1 MPKNK
6 RRNLLV
12 CGQCSDLTNAGTVD
26 ANDGIFYCFI
36 CWEDFGGVPED
47 AKWINCILC
56 KTAKPKEL
64 FSLTQQKKKK
74 PICKECVPRRM
85 ADCWVKQKAMHT
97 QIRTVN
103 AMLMDGGGLVFTKTQ
118 SGIISRRDFLWDFS
132 EKPLEILVGINNIQ
146 DGKIWHE
153 KINKRKSQWVISVG
167 DKQSCKK
174 VSIPAGD
181 KQWRSKKISSLSGLE
196 EFLSFAFIDTIQI
209 YSLQNVINKLSIT
222 FIFSP
227 STMYDVRLKYTFRK
241 TQLFLSKVFD
251 FPQKN
256 LESIRWP
263 AHIYLE
269 EFLDCSEAVSNI
281 ILQFSGEVLL
291 ECTFRTAKLGKLFQ
305 AWDTW
310 EADLGV
316 MGDYSKI
323 ALVAD
328 VATVVTT
335 TEMKGVDVEID
346 VDNPTNGSNEE
357 AQIVDEVPEPSSH
370 VKIDDKT
377 EHTAIVEDSFEIV
390 EAPI

>member
-74 PICKECVPRRM
+74 PICKECMPRRV
-85 ADCWVKQKAMHT
+85 ADSWAKQKALHT

-103 AMLMDGGGLVFTKTQ
+103 DMLVGGAGLMFTKTHNV
-118 SGIISRRDFLWDFS
+118 IYSRRAFQWDSS
-132 EKPLEILVGINNIQ
+132 EKPLEILVGVNNIQ
-146 DGKIWHE
+146 DGKIWRE
-153 KINKRKSQWVISVG
+153 KIARKSQWVISVG
-167 DKQSCKK
+167 DKQ
-174 VSIPAGD
+174 
-181 KQWRSKKISSLSGLE
+181 WRSKKDSSFSGLE
-196 EFLSFAFIDTIQI
+196 ELLSYSFIDTIQV
-209 YSLQNVINKLSIT
+209 YSLKNVINKLSIT

-241 TQLFLSKVFD
+241 MQLFLSNVFD

-323 ALVAD
+323 ARVAD

-335 TEMKGVDVEID
+335 TEMEGGDVEID

-357 AQIVDEVPEPSSH
+357 AEIVDEVPETSSDI
-370 VKIDDKT
+370 KIDDN
-377 EHTAIVEDSFEIV
+377 TADTAVVEDSFEIV

>member
-74 PICKECVPRRM
+74 PICKECMPRRV
-85 ADCWVKQKAMHT
+85 ADSWAKQKALHT

-103 AMLMDGGGLVFTKTQ
+103 DMLVGGGGLMFTKTHN
-118 SGIISRRDFLWDFS
+118 GIISRQVFQWDSCFS

-146 DGKIWHE
+146 DGKIWRE
-153 KINKRKSQWVISVG
+153 RKSQWVISVG
-167 DKQSCKK
+167 DKQWC
-174 VSIPAGD
+174 
-181 KQWRSKKISSLSGLE
+181 SKKDSSFSGLE
-196 EFLSFAFIDTIQI
+196 ELLSFSFIDTIQV